1 MPTTLTRLA
10 AAGALVLGAAAL
22 LGGAVAAADPTTD
35 PPRPPN
41 CTAADLAGIASGV
54 AASTSVYLFTHPEV
68 DEFFTGLQG
77 RPQEEVSEAVRG
89 FFDVH
94 PREHA
99 ELAGIRQPLVDF
111 RARCGLAERNLLEG
125 Q

>member
-1 MPTTLTRLA
+1 MKHQCR
-10 AAGALVLGAAAL
+10 GACAVALGL
-22 LGGAVAAADPTTD
+22 VAAAVTGAPVAATEP
-35 PPRPPN
+35 PPRPPH
-41 CTAADLAGIASGV
+41 CAAADLAGIASGV

-68 DEFFTGLQG
+68 DAFFTGLQG

-89 FFDVH
+89 FFDAH

-99 ELAGIRQPLVDF
+99 ELSGIRQPLVDF
-111 RARCGLAERNLLEG
+111 RARCGLPERNLLEG